1 MVLLRRLVWA
11 LGWTGPIG
19 LAVLPGCDE
28 SGPRVYTAQ
37 AYEPANGCL
46 DDYVPVG
53 LVMSAA
59 LFPTCDPVCLE
70 LGNVLYVSTVCAPYP
85 ATAVPVAPEDSTDC
99 ATALALAT
107 SDTGGLCSAL
117 DASPA
122 SDDGGGGD
130 DGEAGDDGA
139 STTAPGEAGDDGSDA
154 LGEGADGATST
165 SAQGGTGD
173 GGSSSSADGGG
184 NTAGGISGNGDP

>member
-11 LGWTGPIG
+11 LGWAGPIG

-85 ATAVPVAPEDSTDC
+85 ATAVPVAPEDSADC

-107 SDTGGLCSAL
+107 SDTGGLCSAV
-117 DASPA
+117 DASPGGSDGGG
-122 SDDGGGGD
+122 SDDGAAGDGGTGSTL
-130 DGEAGDDGA
+130 GEAGDDGA
-139 STTAPGEAGDDGSDA
+139 SAAPGEGAGDATSASAPGEAG
-154 LGEGADGATST
+154 E
-165 SAQGGTGD
+165 
-173 GGSSSSADGGG
+173 GSSTDGGG
-184 NTAGGISGNGDP
+184 NTGNGDP

>member
-11 LGWTGPIG
+11 LGWAGPIG

-37 AYEPANGCL
+37 AYEPANSCL

-59 LFPTCDPVCLE
+59 LFPTCDPACLE

-85 ATAVPVAPEDSTDC
+85 ATAVPVAPEDSADC

-107 SDTGGLCSAL
+107 SDTGGLCSAV
-117 DASPA
+117 DASPGGSDGGG
-122 SDDGGGGD
+122 SDDGEAGDGGTD
-130 DGEAGDDGA
+130 TLGEAGDDGA
-139 STTAPGEAGDDGSDA
+139 SAAPGEGEGAGGDATSASAPGEAG
-154 LGEGADGATST
+154 E
-165 SAQGGTGD
+165 
-173 GGSSSSADGGG
+173 GSSTDGGG
-184 NTAGGISGNGDP
+184 NTGNGDP